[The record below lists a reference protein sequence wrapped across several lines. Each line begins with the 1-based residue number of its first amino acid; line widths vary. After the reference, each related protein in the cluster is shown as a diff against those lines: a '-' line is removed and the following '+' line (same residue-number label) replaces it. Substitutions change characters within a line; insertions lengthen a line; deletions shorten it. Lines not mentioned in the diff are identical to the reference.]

1 MSAFVRTRLF
11 LPEAE
16 TDLARTVS
24 PSGTVAVWKISL
36 SSKAEPDNNEFHR
49 IHVMRTGHRSPIC
62 SLAVSSAYAI
72 AVSGDQAGRAMLWD
86 TNRYFVRDRSRVNAD
101 TQRLM
106 SKELHR
112 HCGIWTTTKP
122 FRQ

>member
-1 MSAFVRTRLF
+1 M
-11 LPEAE
+11 EAQ
-16 TDLARTVS
+16 TNLAGIILT
-24 PSGTVAVWKISL
+24 SGTVAVWKISL

-49 IHVMRTGHRSPIC
+49 IQVMRTGHRSSIC

-72 AVSGDQAGRAMLWD
+72 AVSGDEAGRAMLWD

-112 HCGIWTTTKP
+112 HCGIWTTMKP
-122 FRQ
+122 FRQWRS